1 MLLLMVNLDIM
12 SKLKPKQMKFKKIIV
27 PIDFSE
33 HSDYA
38 LEAASILAKKSGAEI
53 LALHMLELS
62 DSLLLKADDV
72 QNEKALFYLK
82 LAEKRFSEFLQKSYL
97 KGVKV
102 TPMVKHYKVFS
113 EVSQVAEDHSVDLIV
128 MGSHGTSGFSELFMG
143 SNTERVV
150 RNATLPVLVIKKKPK
165 NLKFDNIVYACNFSK
180 ESKKVYKSVTSMF
193 ATASKMHLLHVNVPN
208 DNFRS
213 TPEIEAQVK
222 EFLVA
227 ADGNTKALDKV
238 SFVADYTVENGV
250 VNFAARVKAD
260 LIILSTHGRTGIA
273 HFFEGS
279 ITEDIA
285 NHASIPVMTFKI

>member
-1 MLLLMVNLDIM
+1 
-12 SKLKPKQMKFKKIIV
+12 MKIDKIIV

-38 LEAASILAKKSGAEI
+38 LETAAIMARQYNAEI

-62 DSLLLKADDV
+62 DSVLLKADDV

-82 LAEKRFSEFLQKSYL
+82 LAEKRFQEFLDKDYL
-97 KGVKV
+97 NDIKV

-113 EVSQVAEDHSVDLIV
+113 EVSKVADEHSVDLIV

-150 RNATLPVLVIKKKPK
+150 RNSNIPVLVIKKKPH
-165 NLKFDNIVYACNFSK
+165 NLSFNKIILGTNFQK
-180 ESKKVYKSVTSMF
+180 ESRDIYKKVNNAFGDNELY
-193 ATASKMHLLHVNVPN
+193 LLHVNVPN

-213 TPEIEAQVK
+213 TTELEELAND
-222 EFLVA
+222 FLLGS
-227 ADGNTKALDKV
+227 DGNLDAKKKV
-238 SFVADYTVENGV
+238 HFVSDYTVENGIA
-250 VNFAARVKAD
+250 NFAKKVDAD
-260 LIILSTHGRTGIA
+260 LIVVSTHGRTGIA

-285 NHASIPVMTFKI
+285 NHANLPVLTFRI

>member
-1 MLLLMVNLDIM
+1 
-12 SKLKPKQMKFKKIIV
+12 MKIDKIIV

-38 LEAASILAKKSGAEI
+38 LETAAIMARQYNAEI

-62 DSLLLKADDV
+62 DSVLLKADDV

-82 LAEKRFSEFLQKSYL
+82 LAEKRFQEFLDKDYL
-97 KGVKV
+97 NDIKV

-113 EVSQVAEDHSVDLIV
+113 EVSKVADEHSVDLIV

-150 RNATLPVLVIKKKPK
+150 RNSNVPVLVIKKKPH
-165 NLKFDNIVYACNFSK
+165 NLSFNKIILGTNFQK
-180 ESKKVYKSVTSMF
+180 ESRDIYKKVNNAFGDNELY
-193 ATASKMHLLHVNVPN
+193 LLHVNVPN

-213 TPEIEAQVK
+213 TTELEELAND
-222 EFLVA
+222 FLLGS
-227 ADGNTKALDKV
+227 DGNLDAKNKV
-238 SFVADYTVENGV
+238 HFVSDYTVENGIA
-250 VNFAARVKAD
+250 NFAKKVDAD
-260 LIILSTHGRTGIA
+260 LIVVSTHGRTGIA

-285 NHASIPVMTFKI
+285 NHANLPVLTFRI